1 MRPVMSDE
9 EQTAVIDSSRGLL
22 SNGSFGNGSLGNCS
36 FGSLDNRTPITTPGV
51 PSAARRSLEPG
62 MWVMGRYHILEPLGE
77 GGMGRIWLAE
87 DAQEQRRVALKVM
100 QVPEGL
106 PPGKVEELVLMFRHE
121 FFAMKRLRHPATLKV
136 FDCGL
141 TESGHRYITMEAVD
155 GQDLSRLAREQV
167 LDTRGLYRV
176 LIQMA
181 QVLAFIHSRLYV
193 HCDIKA
199 SNVRITSSG
208 AVKLMDFGVMHQL
221 GTPGSGR
228 LKGTLEY
235 LAPEWQRGASID
247 GRADLYSL
255 GVMAFFLATRQLPFK
270 RDTPASLLA
279 DHLSTPPPRP
289 SSLGRVDSRLEE
301 IILTLLAKDPRER
314 FQDAS
319 ELLAALCHASGEPL
333 PEEPLAARASYL
345 HVPEVVGRQAEL
357 ELLLRALQ
365 KAGQGQSRAVL
376 LGAPAG
382 VGKSRLLQEFELQ
395 AQLAEIPFGVGQC
408 RAEGLAPLAPIGQ
421 ALRVLVPRTPAELL
435 ERLGPLLGKL
445 VPALATGPAPT
456 FRDPGAEKMAV
467 FGALA
472 EWLQTLGHQCTFVLC
487 LEDLHWADTASLEV
501 LNVIIRSLHQTRGMV
516 VAAFRSNEL
525 NRLSLAFE
533 TVDEGL
539 TSRLELAPLT
549 DGHLEVLVRL
559 VLPGLEVPA
568 GFVARLHATTGG
580 NAFFATECLRM
591 LVEEGALRRVGGR
604 WSVVGSLEERALP
617 GSIREAVLA
626 RLATLPEDRVAL
638 LRRLAPA
645 GRSLELPLVR
655 ALADLPEAEL
665 FLALDELVER
675 QFLQRVE
682 GRCVFTHD
690 TVHESL
696 QESTP
701 EAERRAHHGRIAET
715 LQQLGGNRPGVARA
729 VGYHFT
735 RSNEPQ
741 RAVVPL
747 LRAGQASI
755 EAKALLDATLVL
767 KEAAALLEAGP
778 RTPERVEQ
786 LIRTWVTLI
795 EVGYV
800 SDPPTSLLYA
810 EKLFAHWAAT
820 VDLAEGRREALARLA
835 EACAAP
841 EAGRCEALRRVI
853 REIPIEARMEPSE
866 VFWKQAELQILQSIA
881 LAIMGR
887 TVEFHALLERVQA
900 EHPVESPYR
909 AGALIARG
917 GLSAHTGR
925 FAGVVEAQRAEV
937 NRLRA
942 LRDAMEQPPRRLA
955 WALGMGCYFLNMN
968 LALRGEP
975 LDEVAT
981 QDGFDVADT
990 YGFTDIRIYH
1000 LQSQIVRASFIGD
1013 ASAFIPPFS
1022 EKQELIRLL
1031 GHPRLPERNLAIYTP
1046 PYYLE
1051 RGEHELVDAVVVKG
1065 EQLSQVLPGDRWL
1078 KLYVRV
1084 YSACRDVLFEDA
1096 AAARES
1102 LPKALEAARAGDFR
1116 METLVRVYQS
1126 RFELAQGRPEAARE
1140 AAEAALERSLD
1151 PVLANPFDE
1160 ILSRRALAPLVPGQE
1175 GEAHLWRALS
1185 LAEAT
1190 GNVLQ
1195 VGLVNLALA
1204 ERWLEEAPEQ
1214 AAEALDVAEGA
1225 FLSVRAGVLLL
1236 RVEDLRPA
1244 TERLG
1249 RARGVLA

>member
-1 MRPVMSDE
+1 MSDD

-22 SNGSFGNGSLGNCS
+22 SSGTLGSM
-36 FGSLDNRTPITTPGV
+36 DNRTPISMPGI
-51 PSAARRSLEPG
+51 SFAERRSLEPG
-62 MWVMGRYHILEPLGE
+62 MRVSGRYLIREQLGE

-87 DAQEQRRVALKVM
+87 DEQEQRRVALKVM
-100 QVPEGL
+100 QLPAGL
-106 PPGKVEELVLMFRHE
+106 PHAKVEELVLMFRHE
-121 FFAMKRLRHPATLKV
+121 FFAMKRLQHPGTLKV
-136 FDCGL
+136 FDWGL
-141 TESGHRYITMEAVD
+141 TESGHRFITMEAVD

-167 LDTRGLYRV
+167 LDTRTLYRI

-208 AVKLMDFGVMHQL
+208 AVKLMDFGVMHQV

-255 GVMAFFLATRQLPFK
+255 GVMAYFLATRQLPFKK

-279 DHLSTPPPRP
+279 DHLTRHPPRP
-289 SSLGRVDSRLEE
+289 SSICPVEPWLEE
-301 IILTLLAKDPRER
+301 IILVLLAKDPRER
-314 FQDAS
+314 FQNAS
-319 ELLAALCHASGEPL
+319 ELLTALCQASGEPL
-333 PEEPLAARASYL
+333 PEEPLAARTSYL
-345 HVPEVVGRQAEL
+345 HIPEVVGRKAEL
-357 ELLLRALQ
+357 ELMLRALQ
-365 KAGQGQSRAVL
+365 KAGQGESRAVL

-395 AQLAEIPFGVGQC
+395 AQLAEVSVGVGQC
-408 RAEGLAPLAPIGQ
+408 RAEGLAPLAPVGQ
-421 ALRVLVPRTPAELL
+421 ALRMLVPRTPVELM
-435 ERLGPLLGKL
+435 ERLRPLLGKL
-445 VPALATGPAPT
+445 VPSLATGPVPT
-456 FRDPGAEKMAV
+456 FRDAGAEKMAV

-487 LEDLHWADTASLEV
+487 IEDLQWADAASLEV
-501 LNVIIRSLHQTRGMV
+501 LNVIIRALHQTRGMV
-516 VAAFRSNEL
+516 VATFRSNEL

-539 TSRLELAPLT
+539 TSRLELSPLT
-549 DGHLEVLVRL
+549 AGNIEDLVSL
-559 VLPGLEVPA
+559 VLPGLDVPA
-568 GFVARLHATTGG
+568 GFVARLHDTTGG

-591 LVEEGALRRVGGR
+591 LVEEGALKRVGGR
-604 WSVVGSLEERALP
+604 WCAVENLEERELP
-617 GSIREAVLA
+617 GSIRETVLA
-626 RLATLPEDRVAL
+626 RLATLPHERVAL

-655 ALADLPEAEL
+655 ALAELPEAEL
-665 FLALDELVER
+665 FHALDELVER

-696 QESTP
+696 HDSTP
-701 EAERRAHHGRIAET
+701 EAERRAHHGRIAEF
-715 LQQLGGNRPGVARA
+715 LLQLGGNRPGVARA
-729 VGYHFT
+729 VGYHFI

-741 RAVVPL
+741 RAVIPL

-778 RTPERVEQ
+778 RSPERAEQ

-795 EVGYV
+795 EIGYV

-820 VDLAEGRREALARLA
+820 VDLGAGRREALARLA
-835 EACAAP
+835 EASAAP
-841 EAGRCEALRRVI
+841 EAGRREALPRVI
-853 REIPIEARMEPSE
+853 REIPIEPRMAPTE

-887 TVEFHALLERVQA
+887 TAEFHALLERVQA

-909 AGALIARG
+909 SGALIARG
-917 GLSAHTGR
+917 ALSSHTGR

-937 NRLRA
+937 DRLRA
-942 LRDAMEQPPRRLA
+942 LRDTVEQPPRRLA

-975 LDEVAT
+975 LDELAT
-981 QDGFDVADT
+981 QDGFDVADA

-1013 ASAFIPPFS
+1013 ATAFVPPFS

-1051 RGEHELVDAVVVKG
+1051 RGEHELVAAVVAKG
-1065 EQLSQVLPGDRWL
+1065 EQLSKVLPGDRWL
-1078 KLYVRV
+1078 KLYVLV

-1102 LPKALEAARAGDFR
+1102 LPRALEAARAGDFR
-1116 METLVRVYQS
+1116 METLVRVYES
-1126 RFELAQGRPEAARE
+1126 RFELNQGRLDAARE
-1140 AAEAALERSLD
+1140 AAEAALKRSLD

-1160 ILSRRALAPLVPGQE
+1160 ILSRRALAPLVPEEE
-1175 GEAHLWRALS
+1175 GEAHLARALE

-1195 VGLVNLALA
+1195 VGLVKLAQA
-1204 ERWLEEAPEQ
+1204 ERWFVHAPERADAVLD
-1214 AAEALDVAEGA
+1214 AAEGVFLAVKAGAL
-1225 FLSVRAGVLLL
+1225 LP
-1236 RVEDLRPA
+1236 RVEVLRAA
-1244 TERLG
+1244 TRPSG
-1249 RARGVLA
+1249 RARGVLP

>member
-1 MRPVMSDE
+1 MARTS
-9 EQTAVIDSSRGLL
+9 AGWRASR
-22 SNGSFGNGSLGNCS
+22 CS
-36 FGSLDNRTPITTPGV
+36 TPRT
-51 PSAARRSLEPG
+51 
-62 MWVMGRYHILEPLGE
+62 
-77 GGMGRIWLAE
+77 
-87 DAQEQRRVALKVM
+87 
-100 QVPEGL
+100 
-106 PPGKVEELVLMFRHE
+106 
-121 FFAMKRLRHPATLKV
+121 
-136 FDCGL
+136 
-141 TESGHRYITMEAVD
+141 
-155 GQDLSRLAREQV
+155 
-167 LDTRGLYRV
+167 LYRV

-270 RDTPASLLA
+270 RDTAAALLA
-279 DHLSTPPPRP
+279 AHLYQPPPRP
-289 SSLGRVDSRLEE
+289 SSLCPVDPQLEE
-301 IILTLLAKDPRER
+301 IILLLLAKDPRDR

-345 HVPEVVGRQAEL
+345 HVPEVVGREAEL

-365 KAGQGQSRAVL
+365 ATGRGQSRAVL

-382 VGKSRLLQEFELQ
+382 VGKSRLLREFELR
-395 AQLAEIPFGVGQC
+395 AQLAEVSVGVGQC

-421 ALRVLVPRTPAELL
+421 ALRMLVPRTPAELL

-445 VPALATGPAPT
+445 VPALATGPAPA

-472 EWLQTLGHQCTFVLC
+472 EWLQTLGRQSTFLLC
-487 LEDLHWADTASLEV
+487 FEDLHWADTASLEV

-516 VAAFRSNEL
+516 MATFRSNEL

-539 TSRLELAPLT
+539 TSRLELSPLT
-549 DGHLEVLVRL
+549 AEHLDMLVRL

-568 GFVARLHATTGG
+568 GFVARLHAITGG

-591 LVEEGALRRVGGR
+591 LVERGALMRVGGR
-604 WSVVGSLEERALP
+604 WSVVGNLDGRALP
-617 GSIREAVLA
+617 ESIREAVLA
-626 RLATLPEDRVAL
+626 RLANLPEERVAL

-655 ALADLPEAEL
+655 ALSELSEAEL
-665 FLALDELVER
+665 FQALDELVER
-675 QFLQRVE
+675 QFLQLVE

-701 EAERRAHHGRIAET
+701 EVERRAHHGRIAEI

-729 VGYHFT
+729 VGYHFS

-795 EVGYV
+795 EIGYM

-820 VDLAEGRREALARLA
+820 VDLGAGRREALERLA
-835 EACAAP
+835 AACAAP
-841 EAGRCEALRRVI
+841 EAERSEALRRVI
-853 REIPIEARMEPSE
+853 REIPLESRMEPAE
-866 VFWKQAELQILQSIA
+866 VFWKQAELQILRSIA

-887 TVEFHALLERVQA
+887 TAEFHALLERVQA

-937 NRLRA
+937 DRLRA
-942 LRDAMEQPPRRLA
+942 FRDAVAQPPRRLA

-975 LDEVAT
+975 LDAVAT

-1013 ASAFIPPFS
+1013 ASTFVPPFS
-1022 EKQELIRLL
+1022 EKQELIRRL

-1051 RGEHELVDAVVVKG
+1051 RGEHELVAAVVARG
-1065 EQLSQVLPGDRWL
+1065 EQLAKVLPGDRWL
-1078 KLYVRV
+1078 KLYVLV

-1102 LPKALEAARAGDFR
+1102 LPMALEAARAGDFR

-1126 RFELAQGRPEAARE
+1126 RFERAQGRPEAARE
-1140 AAEAALERSLD
+1140 AAEAALRRAVE

-1160 ILSRRALAPLVPGQE
+1160 ILSRRALASLLPGEE
-1175 GEAHLWRALS
+1175 GEAHLARALA
-1185 LAEAT
+1185 LAGDT

-1195 VGLVNLALA
+1195 VGLVNRDLA
-1204 ERWLEEAPEQ
+1204 ERWLEHAPER
-1214 AAEALDVAEGA
+1214 AHEALDAAEGA
-1225 FLSVRAGVLLL
+1225 LLTVKASAQLPRVAELRAA
-1236 RVEDLRPA
+1236 LRPLRCA
-1244 TERLG
+1244 G
-1249 RARGVLA
+1249 SVLS

>member
-1 MRPVMSDE
+1 MSDE

-22 SNGSFGNGSLGNCS
+22 SSGTL
-36 FGSLDNRTPITTPGV
+36 GSLDNRTPITLPGI
-51 PSAARRSLEPG
+51 AIAERRSLEPG
-62 MWVMGRYHILEPLGE
+62 MRVTGRYLIREQLGE

-87 DAQEQRRVALKVM
+87 DEQEQRRVALKVM
-100 QVPEGL
+100 QLPAGL
-106 PPGKVEELVLMFRHE
+106 PPAKIEELVLMFRHE
-121 FFAMKRLRHPATLKV
+121 FFAMKRLQHPGTLKV

-167 LDTRGLYRV
+167 LDTRTLYRI

-270 RDTPASLLA
+270 KRDTPASLLA
-279 DHLSTPPPRP
+279 DHLTRLPPRP
-289 SSLGRVDSRLEE
+289 SSICPVDPHLEE
-301 IILTLLAKDPRER
+301 IILVLLAKDPRER

-319 ELLAALCHASGEPL
+319 ELLSALCHASGEPL

-345 HVPEVVGRQAEL
+345 HVPEVVGRKAEL

-365 KAGQGQSRAVL
+365 KAGEGESRAVL

-382 VGKSRLLQEFELQ
+382 VGKSRLLQELELQ
-395 AQLAEIPFGVGQC
+395 AQLAEIPVGVGHC
-408 RAEGLAPLAPIGQ
+408 RAEGLAPLAPVGQ
-421 ALRVLVPRTPAELL
+421 ALRMLVPRTPAELL

-445 VPALATGPAPT
+445 VPSLATGPVPT
-456 FRDPGAEKMAV
+456 FRDAGAEKMAV

-472 EWLQTLGHQCTFVLC
+472 EWLQTLGHQCSFVLC
-487 LEDLHWADTASLEV
+487 LEDLQWADAASLEV
-501 LNVIIRSLHQTRGMV
+501 LNVIIRALHQTRGMV
-516 VAAFRSNEL
+516 VATFRSNEL

-539 TSRLELAPLT
+539 TSRLELSPLT
-549 DGHLEVLVRL
+549 AMHLEDLVSL
-559 VLPGLEVPA
+559 VLPGLDVPA

-580 NAFFATECLRM
+580 NAFFASECLRM

-604 WSVVGSLEERALP
+604 WSAVENLEERALP
-617 GSIREAVLA
+617 GSIQETVLA
-626 RLATLPEDRVAL
+626 RLATLPPERVAL

-655 ALADLPEAEL
+655 ALAELPEVEL
-665 FLALDELVER
+665 FQALDELVER

-696 QESTP
+696 HESTP
-701 EAERRAHHGRIAET
+701 EVARRAHHGRIAEI

-741 RAVVPL
+741 RAVLPL

-767 KEAAALLEAGP
+767 KEAAALLETGP
-778 RTPERVEQ
+778 RTPERMEQ

-795 EVGYV
+795 EIGYV

-820 VDLAEGRREALARLA
+820 VDLGAGRREALARLA
-835 EACAAP
+835 EASAAP
-841 EAGRCEALRRVI
+841 EAERHEALRRVI
-853 REIPIEARMEPSE
+853 REIPLEARMAPAD

-881 LAIMGR
+881 MAIMGR
-887 TVEFHALLERVQA
+887 TAEFHALLERVQA

-909 AGALIARG
+909 SGALIARG
-917 GLSAHTGR
+917 ALSSHTGR

-937 NRLRA
+937 DRLRA
-942 LRDAMEQPPRRLA
+942 LRDAVTHPPRRLA

-975 LDEVAT
+975 LDELAT

-1013 ASAFIPPFS
+1013 ATAFVPPFS

-1051 RGEHELVDAVVVKG
+1051 RGEHELVAAVVAKG

-1102 LPKALEAARAGDFR
+1102 LPRALEAARAGDFR
-1116 METLVRVYQS
+1116 METLVRVYES
-1126 RFELAQGRPEAARE
+1126 RFELAQGRPDAARE
-1140 AAEAALERSLD
+1140 AAEAALRRSLE

-1160 ILSRRALAPLVPGQE
+1160 ILSRRALAPLVPGEE
-1175 GEAHLWRALS
+1175 GAAHLARALA

-1204 ERWLEEAPEQ
+1204 ERWLEDAPDK
-1214 AAEALDVAEGA
+1214 ADAALDVAEGA
-1225 FLSVRAGVLLL
+1225 FLAVRAGVLLPRLDSL
-1236 RVEDLRPA
+1236 RTA
-1244 TERLG
+1244 TTLLC
-1249 RARGVLA
+1249 RARGVLP

>member
-1 MRPVMSDE
+1 MSDE
-9 EQTAVIDSSRGLL
+9 EKTAILDERGR
-22 SNGSFGNGSLGNCS
+22 GRPTGGSLGS
-36 FGSLDNRTPITTPGV
+36 WDGISRTPITTPGL
-51 PSAARRSLEPG
+51 PIGERRSLEPG
-62 MWVMGRYHILEPLGE
+62 MWVTGRYHIQELLGE

-87 DAQEQRRVALKVM
+87 DVQEHRRVALKEM
-100 QVPEGL
+100 QVPTGL
-106 PPGKVEELVLMFRHE
+106 PRNKVEELVLMFRHE
-121 FFAMKRLRHPATLKV
+121 FFAMKRLQHPGTLKV
-136 FDCGL
+136 FDCGM
-141 TESGHRYITMEAVD
+141 TESGNRFITMEVVG

-167 LDTRGLYRV
+167 LDTRTLYRV

-199 SNVRITSSG
+199 SNVRITETG

-221 GTPGSGR
+221 GTPNSGR

-270 RDTPASLLA
+270 EANAAALLA
-279 DHLSTPPPRP
+279 AHLSQPVPRP
-289 SSLGRVDSRLEE
+289 SSFGPVDPNLEE
-301 IILTLLAKDPRER
+301 IILLLLAKDPRER
-314 FQDAS
+314 FQNAS
-319 ELLAALCHASGEPL
+319 ELLEALCHASGEPL

-345 HVPEVVGRQAEL
+345 HVPEVVGREAEL
-357 ELLLRALQ
+357 ERLLEALQ
-365 KAGQGQSRAVL
+365 EAGRGLSRAVL

-382 VGKSRLLQEFELQ
+382 VGKSRLLREFELR
-395 AQLAEIPFGVGQC
+395 AQLAGIPVGVGWC
-408 RAEGLAPLAPIGQ
+408 RAEGLAPLAPVTQ
-421 ALRVLVPRTPAELL
+421 ALRALVPHTPAELL
-435 ERLGPLLGKL
+435 TRLGPLLGKV
-445 VPALATGPAPT
+445 VPALATGSAPV
-456 FRDPGAEKMAV
+456 FPDASAEKMAV
-467 FGALA
+467 FGALT
-472 EWLQTLGHQCTFVLC
+472 EWLQTLGRQFTFVLC
-487 LEDLHWADTASLEV
+487 VEDLHWADTASLEV
-501 LNVIIRSLHQTRGMV
+501 LNVIIRALHHTQALV
-516 VAAFRSNEL
+516 VGAFRSDEL
-525 NRLSLAFE
+525 NRLSLAFA

-539 TSRLELAPLT
+539 TSRLELAPLSAR
-549 DGHLEVLVRL
+549 HLDALVHL
-559 VLPGLEVPA
+559 VLPGLDVPA
-568 GFVARLHATTGG
+568 DFVARLHATTGG
-580 NAFFATECLRM
+580 NAFFTTECLRL
-591 LVEEGALRRVGGR
+591 LVEKGALRRVGGR
-604 WSVVGSLEERALP
+604 WSVEGNLESHPLP
-617 GSIREAVLA
+617 ASIREAVLA
-626 RLATLPEDRVAL
+626 RLATLPEERVAL

-645 GRSLELPLVR
+645 GRSLALPLVR

-665 FLALDELVER
+665 FQALDELVER
-675 QFLQRVE
+675 QFLQWVE
-682 GRCVFTHD
+682 GHIIFTHD

-696 QESTP
+696 HESTP
-701 EAERRAHHGRIAET
+701 EPERRAHHGRIAEI
-715 LQQLGGNRPGVARA
+715 LQRLGGKRPGVARA
-729 VGYHFT
+729 VGYHFS
-735 RSNEPQ
+735 RSDEPQ
-741 RAVVPL
+741 RAIVPL

-767 KEAAALLEAGP
+767 KESAALLEAGP
-778 RTPERVEQ
+778 RSPERVAQ

-795 EVGYV
+795 EIGYV

-820 VDLAEGRREALARLA
+820 VDVGEGRREALARLV

-841 EAGRCEALRRVI
+841 EAERPERLRRVI
-853 REIPIEARMEPSE
+853 REVPLDERMAPAD

-887 TVEFHALLERVQA
+887 TAEFHALLERVQA
-900 EHPVESPYR
+900 EHPLESPYR

-925 FAGVVEAQRAEV
+925 FAGVLEAQRAEV
-937 NRLRA
+937 ARLRA
-942 LRDAMEQPPRRLA
+942 FRDAVVHPPRRLA

-975 LDEVAT
+975 LDAEAT
-981 QDGFDVADT
+981 RDGFAVADT
-990 YGFTDIRIYH
+990 YGFTDIRIYQ

-1013 ASAFIPPFS
+1013 ASAFVPPFT
-1022 EKQELIRLL
+1022 EKQELIRRL

-1051 RGEHELVDAVVVKG
+1051 RGEHELVAAVVARG
-1065 EQLSQVLPGDRWL
+1065 EQLSRVLPGDRWL

-1102 LPKALEAARAGDFR
+1102 LPEALEASRAGDFR
-1116 METLVRVYQS
+1116 METLVRVYQA

-1140 AAEAALERSLD
+1140 AAEAALRRATD

-1160 ILSRRALAPLVPGQE
+1160 ILSRRALAPLVPVEE
-1175 GEAHLWRALS
+1175 GDVHLARALA

-1204 ERWLEEAPEQ
+1204 ERRLECAPAL
-1214 AAEALDVAEGA
+1214 AAEALEAAERALTAAKAGALLPRVAA
-1225 FLSVRAGVLLL
+1225 L
-1236 RVEDLRPA
+1236 RSALRP
-1244 TERLG
+1244 EVLR
-1249 RARGVLA
+1249 RARGVPA

>member
-1 MRPVMSDE
+1 MSDE
-9 EQTAVIDSSRGLL
+9 EQTAIIESSRGLL
-22 SNGSFGNGSLGNCS
+22 VSGSM
-36 FGSLDNRTPITTPGV
+36 GSLDNRTPITTPGI
-51 PSAARRSLEPG
+51 SIAERRSLEPG
-62 MWVMGRYHILEPLGE
+62 MWVTGRYLILEQLGQ

-87 DAQEQRRVALKVM
+87 DTQEQRRVALKVM

-121 FFAMKRLRHPATLKV
+121 FFAMKRLQHPGTLKV

-141 TESGHRYITMEAVD
+141 TESGHRFITMEAVD

-167 LDTRGLYRV
+167 LDTRTIYRV

-199 SNVRITSSG
+199 SNVRITGSG

-221 GTPGSGR
+221 GTPGFGR

-235 LAPEWQRGASID
+235 LAPEWQRGACID

-270 RDTPASLLA
+270 RDTPAALLA
-279 DHLSTPPPRP
+279 EHLFKPVPRP
-289 SSLGRVDSRLEE
+289 SSICAVEPQLEE
-301 IILTLLAKDPRER
+301 IILMLLAKDPRER

-395 AQLAEIPFGVGQC
+395 AQLSEVAVGVGQC
-408 RAEGLAPLAPIGQ
+408 RAEGLAPLAPIAQ
-421 ALRVLVPRTPAELL
+421 ALRMLVPRTPKELM

-445 VPALATGPAPT
+445 VPALSTGPAPT

-472 EWLQTLGHQCTFVLC
+472 EWLLTLGQESTFVLC
-487 LEDLHWADTASLEV
+487 IEDLHWADTASLEV

-516 VAAFRSNEL
+516 VATFRSNEL

-533 TVDEGL
+533 TVDQGL

-549 DGHLEVLVRL
+549 AEHLDVLVRL

-568 GFVARLHATTGG
+568 GFVDRLHAITGG

-591 LVEEGALRRVGGR
+591 LVERGALLRVGGR
-604 WSVVGSLEERALP
+604 WTVVGNLDGRALP
-617 GSIREAVLA
+617 ESIREAVLV
-626 RLATLPEDRVAL
+626 RLANLPEEQVAL

-655 ALADLPEAEL
+655 ALADLSEADL
-665 FLALDELVER
+665 FQALDELVER

-696 QESTP
+696 HESTP
-701 EAERRAHHGRIAET
+701 EAERRAHHGRIAEI

-747 LRAGQASI
+747 LRAGHASI

-795 EVGYV
+795 EIGYV

-820 VDLAEGRREALARLA
+820 VDLAAGRRKAVGLLAA
-835 EACAAP
+835 AIAAP
-841 EAGRCEALRRVI
+841 ETERSEVLRRVI
-853 REIPIEARMEPSE
+853 REIPLEARMAPAE

-881 LAIMGR
+881 QAIMGR
-887 TVEFHALLERVQA
+887 TTEFHALLERVQA

-909 AGALIARG
+909 SGALIARG
-917 GLSAHTGR
+917 ALSAHTGR
-925 FAGVVEAQRAEV
+925 FAGVVEAQRTEV
-937 NRLRA
+937 DRLRA
-942 LRDAMEQPPRRLA
+942 FRDAVAQPPRRLA

-975 LDEVAT
+975 LDAMAM

-1013 ASAFIPPFS
+1013 ASAFVPPFS
-1022 EKQELIRLL
+1022 EKQELIRRL

-1051 RGEHELVDAVVVKG
+1051 RGEHELVAAVVARG
-1065 EQLSQVLPGDRWL
+1065 EQLAQVLPGDRWL
-1078 KLYVRV
+1078 KLYVLV
-1084 YSACRDVLFEDA
+1084 YSACRDVLFEDV

-1102 LPKALEAARAGDFR
+1102 LPKALEASRAGDFR

-1126 RFELAQGRPEAARE
+1126 RFERAQGRLDVARE
-1140 AAEAALERSLD
+1140 AAEAALRRALD
-1151 PVLANPFDE
+1151 PVLTNPFDE
-1160 ILSRRALAPLVPGQE
+1160 ILARRALAPLVPVEE
-1175 GEAHLWRALS
+1175 GDAHLTHALA

-1195 VGLVNLALA
+1195 AGLVHLAFA
-1204 ERWLEEAPEQ
+1204 ERWMQQTPER
-1214 AAEALDVAEGA
+1214 AGEALDAAENA
-1225 FLSVRAGVLLL
+1225 LFAVRAGALLP
-1236 RVEDLRPA
+1236 RVEGLRA
-1244 TERLG
+1244 TQRSLRRVCG
-1249 RARGVLA
+1249 GLP